1 MILEDHM
8 IKESCDFMGRKIIKV
23 NYHLVK
29 FGGLRHYVSEDRM
42 VSLSRDLIRLRDQRV
57 M

>member
-29 FGGLRHYVSEDRM
+29 FGGHRHYVSEDRM
-42 VSLSRDLIRLRDQRV
+42 ISLSRDLIRLRDQRV